1 MNVKESVLTFTDEK
15 SEKKKKLKFA
25 LRHAVC
31 LVLGF
36 LFSVSGFGAEFSP
49 LGVAFAAA
57 CGQKYLPCAVCGAV
71 TGYIIG
77 NDTVIS
83 LRYFAT
89 LLAVVVIKNALRA
102 FPELKNSRTVPAV
115 GAFVCLLVTGLAI
128 VFSRDVTVW
137 SVLICLSEA
146 LLGGTCTLL
155 FSECGRLL
163 KSRPGLS
170 LLNSRET
177 TALILAASLLLLSV
191 REVSLFG
198 IFPAHIVSVVIIL
211 VCASCAHEPGGAVTG
226 ICSGVAMCFGT
237 GNVFLLALYSFGGLA
252 AGAAAAFGRFVSL
265 AAFFLAGIAVSAI
278 SGGENSDIYLLA
290 EALIAGVIFVLLP
303 RRFRKKAHK
312 LLSPAVPSPMI
323 DGIKNEITRRLK
335 NASGISAEICA
346 SLTGVSQALAK
357 SDEAD
362 IKTVYRKTRDTV
374 CGSCGLFDSC
384 WSESFDSTQD
394 CFNTLLSM
402 KKEGVFLEKGN
413 MPQAL
418 VSRCIRSESIASN
431 YNRLYAEFIVKQRLE
446 SRVNEIHTLASQ
458 QFVNV
463 SSLLDSLC
471 DFVCE
476 EVRFDPVLAGKIR
489 AAFSGC
495 GTELSDVCCAVD
507 SLERLSVQ
515 VSAAG
520 QPAFSDEALITEKL
534 ETAVGVGLSLVQ
546 TAAAAGQT
554 RLFFKQKPKLRI
566 VSAGVQSCSRGEKY
580 PGDCFTC
587 FETDD
592 GCYYAAVCDGM
603 GTGAR
608 AAVNANLAVSLTER
622 LIKAGFGTEAAI
634 RTVNTSLI
642 SKSGDECSV
651 TLDLAAV
658 DLFTGHVTFYKCGAA
673 PSYIKKQGNITD
685 IGLSS
690 LPLGILSEPDSVNTT
705 AGVGRGDVLVL
716 ASDGVRDEDVPAL
729 KESLKR
735 FSGGN
740 VREFTKG
747 LHDAIRERQ
756 LGKNDDLTIVTL
768 AVAAYD

>member
-1 MNVKESVLTFTDEK
+1 MSVKESVLTFIDEK
-15 SEKKKKLKFA
+15 NEKKKKLKLV
-25 LRHAVC
+25 LRHASC

-36 LFSVSGFGAEFSP
+36 LFSISGFGVEFSP

-77 NDTVIS
+77 NDTVVS

-89 LLAVVVIKNALRA
+89 LLAVAVIKNALRA
-102 FPELKNSRTVPAV
+102 FPELIKSCFVPAV
-115 GAFVCLLVTGLAI
+115 GAFLCLLVTGLAI
-128 VFSRDVTVW
+128 VLSRDVTVW
-137 SVLICLSEA
+137 SVLICLSES
-146 LLGGTCTLL
+146 LLGGAATLL
-155 FSECGRLL
+155 FSECGRLI

-170 LLNSRET
+170 VLSSREV

-191 REVSLFG
+191 REVSFFG
-198 IFPAHIVSVVIIL
+198 IFPAHIVSVLIIL

-252 AGAAAAFGRFVSL
+252 AGAAAVWGRFVSL
-265 AAFFLAGIAVSAI
+265 AAFLLAGIAVSAI
-278 SGGENSDIYLLA
+278 SGGENADIYILA
-290 EALIAGVIFVLLP
+290 ETLAAGIIFILLP

-323 DGIKNEITRRLK
+323 EGVKNEITRRLR
-335 NASGISAEICA
+335 NASEISAEICA

-357 SDEAD
+357 NDAAD
-362 IKTVYRKTRDTV
+362 IKSVYRKTRDGV

-394 CFNTLLSM
+394 CFNTMLAM
-402 KKEGVFLEKGN
+402 KKEGAFLDKSN
-413 MPQAL
+413 MPQVL
-418 VSRCIRSESIASN
+418 VSRCIRSESVASSFN
-431 YNRLYAEFIVKQRLE
+431 KLYAEFTVKQRLE
-446 SRVNEIHTLASQ
+446 SRVNEIYTLASQ

-463 SSLLDSLC
+463 SALLDSLC
-471 DFVCE
+471 AFVCE
-476 EVRFDPVLAGKIR
+476 EVRFDGVLAGKIR
-489 AAFSGC
+489 SAFSESGP
-495 GTELSDVCCAVD
+495 ELINVCCAFD
-507 SLERLSVQ
+507 SLDRLSVQ
-515 VSAAG
+515 VIAG
-520 QPAFSDEALITEKL
+520 GPLAFSDETLITGKIES
-534 ETAVGVGLSLVQ
+534 AVGVGLSLVQ
-546 TAAAAGQT
+546 AANDSEGT
-554 RLFFKQKPKLRI
+554 RLFFRQRPKLRI
-566 VSAGVQSCSRGEKY
+566 VSSGVQSCCRGERY

-587 FETDD
+587 FECDD
-592 GCYYAAVCDGM
+592 GCFYAAVCDGM

-608 AAVNANLAVSLTER
+608 ASVNANLAVSLIER
-622 LIKAGFGTEAAI
+622 LIKAGFGMEAAI

-673 PSYIKKQGNITD
+673 PSYIKKQGNISD
-685 IGLSS
+685 VALSS
-690 LPLGILSEPDSVNTT
+690 LPLGILSEADSVNTT
-705 AGVGRGDVLVL
+705 AALTKGDIVVL
-716 ASDGVRDEDVPAL
+716 ASDGVRETDVPIL
-729 KESLKR
+729 KELLKR

-740 VREFTKG
+740 VREFTKE
-747 LHDAIRERQ
+747 LHGAIRERQ